1 MPPAAPDDLIR
12 QHSRSLED
20 DSPFIPEQPRP
31 IPEHE
36 PSGKSKKKKG
46 KKAKAA
52 KAAAE
57 TPPDEYVPGDCFSDE
72 RAPLTRDYMDS
83 IPAFSPPPA
92 ELSIPDHEPES
103 KQTLGE
109 PETAPAPEPAPEP
122 TLEPEPEPEP
132 LPAPEP
138 PIEHVNPPI
147 TSPALGALDSLDG
160 PPGDDFTTRTD
171 TWAQSVPYGKSPP
184 TDLMDGDIPNASP
197 LNFPTIQERGFS
209 NPSSASP
216 QTRTLPSSYGNGY
229 GNGYRSSM
237 QSRQQSVDRRKSHS
251 YGSPMGNPHPL
262 PHLPQAHFF
271 GAPEIDILPSQ
282 NRPLTDGNYTFC
294 GFDTLPNL
302 SPKASRTGMNVLLVG
317 TDGGVEILAI
327 EDRRTR
333 LVGQITG
340 LNGRVIEAKLLT
352 SHSSSDPFAS
362 SRPHVAVVVHGPQP
376 PTEEDGRVSSTT
388 SDANEVAPSMIRGP
402 SHDKRG
408 RDETKFYQTRV
419 EVYSFRTGEHV
430 TTLFASK
437 PVPCLETLPGLPSF
451 APPAVGSLKLHT
463 SGAYIVLASGISGEL
478 YVYRHAPSPEAGTY
492 QCLGK
497 TWTGVQSQ
505 GSRRYSTSSSST
517 TEPEGT
523 RSDSPHR
530 ASILERPI
538 LAVQGRWLAFAPPSS
553 SHRGSIHGTVPSSLC
568 HGKATGIDTRGPPAV
583 PSVSCATDVGEGE
596 SFLDKMARGV
606 AQELVKGAR
615 WMGDQGMQAWN
626 NYWNAQQA
634 SGTSPRRPPPGPDSQ
649 PQGYGLFPPTHGQ
662 DTQASPSEPDTVSII
677 DLGRFEDSSDIRN
690 VLTHPVS
697 TFQVPNGCS
706 FLSLSPNGLMLF
718 TASKKG
724 DVQYVWDLMQLKY
737 CRSTAFMADDQT
749 GQNPNVR
756 QIARYARLTT
766 SSIVDVIWT
775 APTGDRLA
783 VITRKGT
790 VHVFD
795 LPRSAFQW
803 PPFRRGKP
811 TATKAPHTDS
821 VSEDLANEPTA
832 GGSSLSAAMKL
843 VGGKA
848 QPFFSAVRGRV
859 PSTGAAFPNMSGFAL
874 PSAASVK
881 SGKVVAAGLSKSMGA
896 ATGTV
901 NTLRHVGENRLHLSG
916 LARDPASSRVTW
928 ICTKGLIF
936 LGVVDGGFFKL
947 YRLKRASVSGQ
958 KSRQP
963 HSVVGGKESQIKLP
977 ANLQGPCG
985 PAPMATFDP
994 DLAVHATLVLPSAS
1008 SQPSTSRPLC
1018 QPLSQ
1023 AEIET
1028 NTPYQPFHTDQRVGL
1043 SVFSPGSDGSA
1054 PNGPWVFGNE
1064 IPMTKVH
1071 LRSFNSSS
1079 DDHGDDEDENAA
1091 IHGNSLG
1098 AGGEIENLI
1107 TLGNSTG
1114 NVEEVVITTRR
1125 KKRHSTP
1132 LKADD
1137 GFFEDDCEVLDFARD
1152 RV

>member
-20 DSPFIPEQPRP
+20 DSSFIPEQPRP

-52 KAAAE
+52 RAAAE
-57 TPPDEYVPGDCFSDE
+57 TPPDEYVPGDCLSDE

-83 IPAFSPPPA
+83 IPEFSPPAA
-92 ELSIPDHEPES
+92 ESPFAAPD
-103 KQTLGE
+103 
-109 PETAPAPEPAPEP
+109 
-122 TLEPEPEPEP
+122 PEPEPEP
-132 LPAPEP
+132 VLPEHLDEP
-138 PIEHVNPPI
+138 LYFN
-147 TSPALGALDSLDG
+147 
-160 PPGDDFTTRTD
+160 TRTD

-184 TDLMDGDIPNASP
+184 TDLMDGDLPSASP

-209 NPSSASP
+209 HPSSASP

-229 GNGYRSSM
+229 GLGYRSSM
-237 QSRQQSVDRRKSHS
+237 QSRQQSADRRKSHS

-271 GAPEIDILPSQ
+271 GAPDIDILPNQ

-294 GFDTLPNL
+294 SFDTLPNL
-302 SPKASRTGMNVLLVG
+302 SPKASRTGNNVLLVG
-317 TDGGVEILAI
+317 IDGGVEILAI

-333 LVGQITG
+333 PVGQITG
-340 LNGRVIEAKLLT
+340 INGRVIEAKLLT
-352 SHSSSDPFAS
+352 GHSSNDPFSS
-362 SRPHVAVVVHGPQP
+362 SRPHVAVIVHGPQP
-376 PTEEDGRVSSTT
+376 PTEEEGHISSAA
-388 SDANEVAPSMIRGP
+388 SDANDVAPSMARGP
-402 SHDKRG
+402 SNDKRA

-419 EVYSFRTGEHV
+419 EVYSFRTGDHV
-430 TTLFASK
+430 STLFASK

-451 APPAVGSLKLHT
+451 APPAVGSLKLYT
-463 SGAYIVLASGISGEL
+463 SGAYIVLASGVSGEV
-478 YVYRHAPSPEAGTY
+478 YVYRHALSPETGAY

-505 GSRRYSTSSSST
+505 GTRRYSTSSSST
-517 TEPEGT
+517 TDPEGT

-530 ASILERPI
+530 SSVLERPI
-538 LAVQGRWLAFAPPSS
+538 LALQGRWLAFAPPSS
-553 SHRGSIHGTVPSSLC
+553 SQRGSIQGTVPSNLC
-568 HGKATGIDTRGPPAV
+568 YGKAPGIETRGPLRCPRSRV
-583 PSVSCATDVGEGE
+583 QP
-596 SFLDKMARGV
+596 M
-606 AQELVKGAR
+606 LVKGKVSWIKWHGELPKNLCEVPAGWETKACR
-615 WMGDQGMQAWN
+615 HGTTIGTPSKQGVPLHV
-626 NYWNAQQA
+626 
-634 SGTSPRRPPPGPDSQ
+634 GHLP
-649 PQGYGLFPPTHGQ
+649 
-662 DTQASPSEPDTVSII
+662 ASPSEPDTVSII
-677 DLGRFEDSSDIRN
+677 DLRRFEDGTDVRN

-737 CRSTAFMADDQT
+737 CRSMAFVADDQT
-749 GQNPNVR
+749 GQTPNVR

-790 VHVFD
+790 IHVFD

-811 TATKAPHTDS
+811 TATKAPPTDS
-821 VSEDLANEPTA
+821 VSEDLASEPA

-916 LARDPASSRVTW
+916 LARDPAPSRVTW
-928 ICTKGLIF
+928 ICNKGMIF

-958 KSRQP
+958 KNRQP
-963 HSVVGGKESQIKLP
+963 HSVVGGKESQVKLP

-985 PAPMATFDP
+985 PAPIATFDP
-994 DLAVHATLVLPSAS
+994 ELTIHASLVLPSAS
-1008 SQPSTSRPLC
+1008 SQLSSARPLC

-1043 SVFSPGSDGSA
+1043 SVFNTGSEQSEPSGQ
-1054 PNGPWVFGNE
+1054 WVFGND
-1064 IPMTKVH
+1064 IPITKVH

-1079 DDHGDDEDENAA
+1079 DDHGDDDDEHAA
-1091 IHGNSLG
+1091 IHGSSLG